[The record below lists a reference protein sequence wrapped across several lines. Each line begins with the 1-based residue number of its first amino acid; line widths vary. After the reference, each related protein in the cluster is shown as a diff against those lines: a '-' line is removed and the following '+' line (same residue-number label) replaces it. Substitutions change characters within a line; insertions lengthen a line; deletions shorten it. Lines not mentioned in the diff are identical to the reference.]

1 MKRRWE
7 NERVQDGGFENW
19 VSYGSGRRCAGGEGS
34 GSAVTHGQI
43 HWLSKEE
50 GDLENYLITGIE
62 EKEIVEEEKNSMFEL
77 LKEQWDDI
85 LLHVKE
91 EYDIMDVSFTTWLR
105 PLKIYAVDG
114 NVVKISAPD
123 EQMIRY
129 VKIKY
134 GTILQVSIEEVT
146 GFDCTVEF
154 VAEDNIKKL
163 SV

>member
-1 MKRRWE
+1 MKEYKMAVLKIGSVTVRAE
-7 NERVQDGGFENW
+7 DVQEAKDQ
-19 VSYGSGRRCAGGEGS
+19 VQLLPMD
-34 GSAVTHGQI
+34 QI

-91 EYDIMDVSFTTWLR
+91 EHDIIDVCFATWLR

-114 NVVKISAPD
+114 DVVKIAVPD
-123 EQMIRY
+123 EQMLRY
-129 VKIKY
+129 IQKKY
-134 GTILQVSIEEVT
+134 GLILRASIEEVT

-154 VAEDNIKKL
+154 VTEDNIKKL

>member
-1 MKRRWE
+1 MKEYKMAVLKIGSVTVRAE
-7 NERVQDGGFENW
+7 DVQEAKDQ
-19 VSYGSGRRCAGGEGS
+19 VQQLPMD
-34 GSAVTHGQI
+34 QI

-129 VKIKY
+129 LK
-134 GTILQVSIEEVT
+134 
-146 GFDCTVEF
+146 
-154 VAEDNIKKL
+154 
-163 SV
+163 